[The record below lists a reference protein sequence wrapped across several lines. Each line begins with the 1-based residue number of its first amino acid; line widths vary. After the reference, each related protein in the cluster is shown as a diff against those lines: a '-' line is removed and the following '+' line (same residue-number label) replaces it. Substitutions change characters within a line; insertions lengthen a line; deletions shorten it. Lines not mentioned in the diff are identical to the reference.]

1 MSQTG
6 PVTHPSS
13 TGDTHW
19 SKTGSID
26 QAADHRES
34 GGIPSGATFEVG
46 RIAQA
51 PTHLDRIGPTVSSI
65 ATDLIEPDAARL
77 VVDTVLERHGRLD
90 GLVNNVG
97 AIKTR
102 KGFLEQRQP
111 GARRQRGGPAPGHP
125 GDRLRSDEDG
135 PRFRT

>member
-1 MSQTG
+1 M
-6 PVTHPSS
+6 
-13 TGDTHW
+13 
-19 SKTGSID
+19 
-26 QAADHRES
+26 
-34 GGIPSGATFEVG
+34 
-46 RIAQA
+46 
-51 PTHLDRIGPTVSSI
+51 
-65 ATDLIEPDAARL
+65 
-77 VVDTVLERHGRLD
+77 VDTVLERHGRLD

-135 PRFRT
+135 PRFRTWWDAVGRRGASGSFRASLIIGVLGQVTVLLMFVGCMT

>member
-1 MSQTG
+1 MRAAVSR
-6 PVTHPSS
+6 PARPS
-13 TGDTHW
+13 
-19 SKTGSID
+19 
-26 QAADHRES
+26 RS
-34 GGIPSGATFEVG
+34 GVSRKP
-46 RIAQA
+46 Q
-51 PTHLDRIGPTVSSI
+51 HLDRIVPTVSSI

-111 GARRQRGGPAPGHP
+111 GARHQRGGPAPGHP